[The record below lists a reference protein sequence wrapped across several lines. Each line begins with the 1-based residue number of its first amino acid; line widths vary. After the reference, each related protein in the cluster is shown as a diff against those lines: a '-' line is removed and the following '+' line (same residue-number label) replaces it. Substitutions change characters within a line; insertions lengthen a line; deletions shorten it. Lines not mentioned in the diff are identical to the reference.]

1 MKFLKKIR
9 KSSTDHQQS
18 STKTNPSQSILSK
31 QRPNQQDLSDN
42 SHQGGSHQGDLYQGD
57 VNSGNKEHQKKPNN
71 HSNQPQSNDSNVQA
85 HLSKSPPNNK
95 PQTQKLQTQK
105 LQTQPP
111 PPTLIKSKKSK
122 QATDQA
128 KSPDQASDT
137 ADNKS
142 WMGLDKQDFVAG
154 RGYWFMMAV
163 LCVLILAVA
172 VKKIEQT
179 QTRHQLFIELSTARQ
194 NYRQM
199 HTEEQKLIIEQQ
211 TFSATPIVAR
221 RAVSELSMFYPLEK
235 DRIVIIP
242 PAD

>member
-42 SHQGGSHQGDLYQGD
+42 SHQGGSHQGGSHQGDLYQGD

-95 PQTQKLQTQK
+95 PQTQK